1 MLHILGES
9 LFYIN
14 IIFAL
19 IVIFFE
25 RKRPM
30 YTLLWITLLLLT
42 SYLGFLA
49 YLFFGLKFYKKRK
62 VTKFY
67 SRTFFKELYQ
77 TDGYKLKLVEKRN
90 QMINYINNTVGS
102 KVTYYNNVFFYKEGN
117 SFFKDMLEDIK
128 NAKESINMEFFIF
141 SDDEFGKIIYDELE
155 KKSLEGVSV
164 KIIVDGVG
172 TRCLTRARKKSL
184 KKNNIELK
192 VFFPSTFPFIKIGN
206 IRANY
211 RDHRKI
217 CIIDSLISYT
227 GGFNIGK
234 EYIGKGKLGSWRD
247 TGARIEGEA
256 SIDIEREF
264 YINWSFLQKKH
275 LDYAETDKI
284 LRKKINKVHE
294 NLKKYDVNGVQ
305 LVSSGPNYETR
316 TIRDCY
322 IRMIMEAKRSIY
334 IETPYFVPDDFLL
347 DCLRMALK
355 SGVEVKI
362 IIPFYPDHPFVQW
375 ANQNFSIEMLKEG
388 AEVYKYKEGFLHSK
402 LLIIDNEILSFG
414 SANFDYRSLYQN
426 FEMNCIVY
434 DIELI
439 GYLREVFFEDIS
451 KSIRLTKDR
460 INNRGKIEKI
470 KEAICRL
477 MSPII

>member
-1 MLHILGES
+1 MMHILGES

-14 IIFAL
+14 IIFTL

-30 YTLLWITLLLLT
+30 YTLFWITLLLLT
-42 SYLGFLA
+42 SYVGFLA

-62 VTKFY
+62 VMKFY
-67 SRTFFKELYQ
+67 SRTFFKELYK
-77 TDGYKLKLVEKRN
+77 TEGYKLKLVEKRN

-117 SFFKDMLEDIK
+117 SFFKDMLQDIK
-128 NAKESINMEFFIF
+128 NAKESINMEYFIF
-141 SDDEFGKIIYDELE
+141 NDDDFGKEIYDELE
-155 KKSLEGVSV
+155 KKSLEGIDI

-172 TRCLTRARKKSL
+172 TRCLLKIRKKSL
-184 KKNNIELK
+184 EKNNIKLK
-192 VFFPSTFPFIKIGN
+192 VFFPSSFPFIKIGN
-206 IRANY
+206 LRANY

-217 CIIDSLISYT
+217 CVIDSLISYT

-234 EYIGKGKLGSWRD
+234 EYIGKGKLGKWRD

-264 YINWSFLQKKH
+264 YINWSFLHKKH
-275 LDYAETDKI
+275 LDYVETDKI
-284 LRKKINKVHE
+284 LRRKINKVHE
-294 NLKKYDVNGVQ
+294 NLKSYNVNGIQ

-334 IETPYFVPDDFLL
+334 IETPYFVPDDLLL

-362 IIPFYPDHPFVQW
+362 IIPFHPDHPFVQW
-375 ANQNFSIEMLKEG
+375 ANQNFSIELLEEG
-388 AEVYKYKEGFLHSK
+388 AEIYKYKEGFLHSK
-402 LLIIDNEILSFG
+402 FLIIDNEILSFG

-439 GYLREVFFEDIS
+439 GYLREIFFEDIS
-451 KSIRLTKDR
+451 KSIRLTKDM
-460 INNRGKIEKI
+460 INNRGKIEKV

-477 MSPII
+477 MSPVI